1 MSQMSKY
8 TDVKI
13 KYKSIITM
21 MENNK
26 LFIKSTYQ
34 NIQTEQKCFTFKVLL
49 AMLCIVRNE
58 KFQFVSLTK
67 TVVKITSR

>member
-34 NIQTEQKCFTFKVLL
+34 NIQTEQKCFTFNVLL
-49 AMLCIVRNE
+49 AMLTVRNE